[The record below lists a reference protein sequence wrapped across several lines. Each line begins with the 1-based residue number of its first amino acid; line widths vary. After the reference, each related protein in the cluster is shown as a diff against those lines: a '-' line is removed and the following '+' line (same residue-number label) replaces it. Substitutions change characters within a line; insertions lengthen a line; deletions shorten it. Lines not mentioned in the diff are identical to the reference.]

1 VTRAL
6 ALAWLGLLAS
16 GCSESS
22 QDAAAGG
29 VYQRVV
35 TLAPNLTELVYA
47 IDSGD
52 KLVGVSA
59 WSDYPDAVA
68 DLPVIGDAFTVD
80 HEQLAMLRPD
90 LLLVWES
97 GTPQRTVDELKKL
110 GYNVAVIRTRGL
122 LDIAE
127 ALRQIGSL
135 VGRQS
140 EAALAAE
147 RFQQQLAELRR
158 SHEGSEPISVFY
170 QVSAR
175 PLYTINHEHYVS
187 ELISVCG
194 GTNIFGDL
202 GALAPTVTVESVVE
216 RNPEVMLAS
225 TDAGDNGFEE
235 WQRWPDIAA
244 NRYGNLFLLS
254 ADELARAS
262 PRLITAGAAMCVALR
277 QARSNRAAYLAGGE
291 PAATAARDPKALPH
305 PSPAGQ
311 VHGQPRTTD
320 PTVD

>member
-1 VTRAL
+1 MTRAL
-6 ALAWLGLLAS
+6 ALAWLGLLVC
-16 GCSESS
+16 GCSEPPKN
-22 QDAAAGG
+22 AAAGG
-29 VYQRVV
+29 AHQRVV

-68 DLPVIGDAFTVD
+68 DLPVVGDAFSVD

-97 GTPQRTVDELKKL
+97 GTPQRTVDELRKL

-122 LDIAE
+122 QDISE
-127 ALRQIGSL
+127 ALLQIGSL

-140 EAALAAE
+140 EAELAAE
-147 RFQQQLAELRR
+147 RFQQQLADLRR
-158 SHEGSEPISVFY
+158 THEKSEPIRVFY

-175 PLYTINHEHYVS
+175 PLYTINREHYVS
-187 ELISVCG
+187 ELISLCG

-202 GALAPTVTVESVVE
+202 NALAPTVTVESVVE

-225 TDAGDNGFEE
+225 TDTDDDGFAE

-244 NRYGNLFLLS
+244 NRYGNLYLLP
-254 ADELARAS
+254 ADELARAT
-262 PRLITAGAAMCVALR
+262 PRLISAGSAMCLALR
-277 QARSNRAAYLAGGE
+277 AARAKRAAYLAGGE
-291 PAATAARDPKALPH
+291 PAATAVDDPKAIPH
-305 PSPAGQ
+305 PRPAGQ
-311 VHGQPRTTD
+311 ARGQPRTTD